1 MELPTF
7 AVSSREFPVPT
18 NIDPIFMF
26 WVSRFEVL
34 SVALAMS
41 RLPTG
46 VPIGISI
53 IGGGFFK
60 LGKPGG
66 FRMFDTREVLWTSIG
81 MGLGVFKG

>member
-18 NIDPIFMF
+18 KMDPIFMF

-46 VPIGISI
+46 VPIGILYLLF
-53 IGGGFFK
+53 G
-60 LGKPGG
+60 
-66 FRMFDTREVLWTSIG
+66 EVFLNGIKSR
-81 MGLGVFKG
+81 F

>member
-1 MELPTF
+1 MRVRELNRVGHGV
-7 AVSSREFPVPT
+7 ADVRGLLEEFPVPT
-18 NIDPIFMF
+18 KMDPILMF

-53 IGGGFFK
+53 IWGGY
-60 LGKPGG
+60 
-66 FRMFDTREVLWTSIG
+66 FRGRETQRVSL
-81 MGLGVFKG
+81 